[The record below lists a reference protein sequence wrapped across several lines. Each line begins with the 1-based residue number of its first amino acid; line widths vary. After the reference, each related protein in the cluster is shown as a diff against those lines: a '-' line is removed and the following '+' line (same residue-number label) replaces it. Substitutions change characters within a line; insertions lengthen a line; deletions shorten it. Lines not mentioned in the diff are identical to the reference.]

1 MDKSE
6 LYIKDAIIPIVY
18 LSTAMLI
25 IANDKF
31 EWIEIPNNIG
41 YLLSMSFVGIALYAS
56 HKSN

>member
-1 MDKSE
+1 
-6 LYIKDAIIPIVY
+6 
-18 LSTAMLI
+18 MLI